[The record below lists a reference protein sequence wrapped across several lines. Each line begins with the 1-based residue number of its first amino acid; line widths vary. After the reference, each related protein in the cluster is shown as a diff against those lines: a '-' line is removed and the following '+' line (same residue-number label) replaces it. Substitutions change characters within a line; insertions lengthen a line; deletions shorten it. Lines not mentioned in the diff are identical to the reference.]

1 MRKWMRERMK
11 RRKKSSENTSEST
24 GKIGQAKDPSLP
36 APIMPSYDADDSYA
50 AGEDPELESDSADFD
65 EAADIPDAPEPP
77 SRGGKY
83 VVETQPESPSA
94 PPGAA
99 DAATRKAPGGK
110 RE

>member
-24 GKIGQAKDPSLP
+24 GKIGQTKDPSLP
-36 APIMPSYDADDSYA
+36 APIMPSYDSGDSSFGNAD
-50 AGEDPELESDSADFD
+50 EDPELESDSAAYGD
-65 EAADIPDAPEPP
+65 AAEIPDAPEPP
-77 SRGGKY
+77 SGGGKY

-99 DAATRKAPGGK
+99 DAATREA
-110 RE
+110 